1 MKIMTTEAEQYRNAY
16 YTLSTLVKTVESI
29 NLERDYH
36 IIHPPVDYDTY
47 ISVVS
52 EAQSLL
58 ANFTGSVWSDLKSL
72 PATIAL
78 DSQTVTGYFKTAC
91 SYLQLM
97 QEGTC
102 NPMLFYSLKSTMT
115 SLLVSIGREEL
126 AIKKL
131 QAGMKQCNGDF
142 KRMGQLLQQVAAMA
156 VNDREADLE
165 LVEELYGAISD
176 MKSELYQ
183 VSQKLTRDAARA
195 AAGSYM
201 ALVGISLPGRGGLLV
216 LLIGGIMALTA
227 ASQVALDTV
236 RMTSLQQRI
245 DVASESADEY
255 TMDAAQ
261 LLSIADD
268 FTVYAQNAETMR
280 KCLEQ
285 MHDTWRKLYDQL
297 DQITQRLEEIY
308 ILQYVPASVLSALI
322 GLSWEQI
329 AAEIKMLAQDYRMFV
344 SEVSELDVSC
354 LSGKNVTLQVGMS
367 QAEVSEAL
375 AAAKPV
381 ELIEYLTIPA

>member
-1 MKIMTTEAEQYRNAY
+1 MTTEAELYRNAY
-16 YTLSTLVKTVESI
+16 YTLSALVKTVESI

-47 ISVVS
+47 ISIVS
-52 EAQSLL
+52 EAQSML
-58 ANFTGSVWSDLKSL
+58 AGFTGSVWSDLKSL

-78 DSQTVTGYFKTAC
+78 DSQTVTGYFNTAC

-97 QEGTC
+97 QEGKC

-126 AIKKL
+126 AIRKL
-131 QAGMKQCNGDF
+131 QAGMEQCNGDF
-142 KRMGQLLQQVAAMA
+142 KRMGQLLQQVAGMA
-156 VNDREADLE
+156 ANDRRADLE
-165 LVEELYGAISD
+165 LVEELHSAISD
-176 MKSELYQ
+176 MKGELYR

-195 AAGSYM
+195 ATGSSM

-216 LLIGGIMALTA
+216 LIIGGIIALTA

-245 DVASESADEY
+245 AAASETADEY

-285 MHDTWRKLYDQL
+285 MHDSWRNLYGEVDL
-297 DQITQRLEEIY
+297 IMQRLEEIY
-308 ILQYVPASVLSALI
+308 TLQYVPVSVLSTLT
-322 GLSWEQI
+322 GLSWQQI
-329 AAEIKMLAQDYRMFV
+329 AAEIEMLAEDYRTFV
-344 SEVSELDVSC
+344 FEVSELDVSC

-367 QAEVSEAL
+367 QAEVSGAL
-375 AAAKPV
+375 ATAKPV